1 MRKIT
6 LITIISILMLLPALA
21 LGASSKLSKTVFPNG
36 LTLIHQY
43 SSSSD
48 IVALDMFIKSGGT
61 TEDPGEEGLAY
72 LVQGVLYRGS
82 GNRSVKQITVQCDSM
97 GALINK
103 TCTADY
109 VSISSVVLKKYFY
122 NFLDLFMDGI
132 LNPTLDRTEIERK
145 RADQQT
151 EMKAMNDSIFDVSF
165 DLTKELIY
173 GSHPYHKPAIGYP
186 KVLAAIN
193 RNQILVFSRKFY
205 RPENMILVV
214 VGDIQQQDV
223 ADVLKNYFPDLD
235 QKSPAKPTIKAAPPT
250 PARKQPIE
258 QPMETKFKQGY
269 LMMGYVVPSV
279 NSRDFA
285 TLKVLAAVLGRRNA
299 QVFPAMVEG
308 EGLAYEIK
316 TYYPTMAFDSP
327 FIVYLGTKEANLS
340 KAQEMVLKE
349 IESIKNNG
357 MDSKELDYIKVS
369 LAGEYAREHQTNEGA
384 AFYLGLYE
392 ALQKGY
398 EYDAR
403 FFNDLENVSVSDL
416 KRITKTYFIPNNL
429 AVVKLTPK
437 AVK

>member
-1 MRKIT
+1 MKKIT
-6 LITIISILMLLPALA
+6 LITIICAAMILPAALA
-21 LGASSKLSKTVFPNG
+21 LGANKVTKTVFPNG
-36 LTLIHQY
+36 LTLIHQNT
-43 SSSSD
+43 SNSD

-82 GNRSVKQITVQCDSM
+82 GNRSVKQIAVQCDSM

-103 TCTADY
+103 SCTSDY

-145 RADQQT
+145 RADQQA
-151 EMKAMNDSIFDVSF
+151 EMKGMDDSIYDVSF
-165 DLTKELIY
+165 DLAKELLY

-223 ADVLKNYFPDLD
+223 AEVLKNYFPDLQ
-235 QKSPAKPTIKAAPPT
+235 QKSSAKPTIKNAPPS

-258 QPMETKFKQGY
+258 MPMETKFKQGY

-285 TLKVLAAVLGRRNA
+285 SLKVMAALLGKRNA
-299 QVFPAMVEG
+299 QVFPAMIEG
-308 EGLAYEIK
+308 EGLAHEIR
-316 TYYPTMAFDSP
+316 TSYPTMAFDSP
-327 FIVYLGTKEANLS
+327 FIIYLGTKEANLS
-340 KAQEMVLKE
+340 KAQEMILKE
-349 IESIKNNG
+349 IEIIKNSG
-357 MDSKELDYIKVS
+357 IDSKELDYIKAS
-369 LAGEYAREHQTNEGA
+369 LAGEYARDHQTNEGA

-403 FFNDLENVSVSDL
+403 FFNDLESVSVSDL
-416 KRITKTYFIPNNL
+416 KRIAKTYFIPNNL

-437 AVK
+437 TVK